1 MGDMR
6 KFTRM
11 KQPII
16 KKVDK
21 ISVAHF
27 YEQHRATLELELLN
41 SPLTMGR
48 SIIIPAIN
56 RPGLALSGFF
66 GHYAHERIQVFGS
79 GEMAYLATLHDPDRS
94 ERMRRICG
102 DDVPCLIFSRG
113 VEVPRDILNIAD
125 DCSVPVF
132 RSALPTMNLVNRA
145 TIILGNEFAAS
156 TTLHGCLVDVR
167 GVGVLIT
174 GPSGIG
180 KSEVSLG
187 LVERGASLVADDMV
201 FIRNISGHLIASS
214 PKLSSGFIEIR
225 GIGIINVTNLFGLR
239 AFRRSKKID
248 IVIKLTSGEM
258 SETERLGLERKKTS
272 ILDVEVECI
281 TLPVTPG
288 RDMTRLVEV
297 AALGHY
303 LRENGYDMAREFS
316 RRLQEEIETRNIHIQ
331 ASDE

>member
-1 MGDMR
+1 M
-6 KFTRM
+6 THSM
-11 KQPII
+11 KEPVI

-21 ISVAHF
+21 ITVAHF
-27 YEQHRATLELELLN
+27 YESYRSSLELELLN
-41 SPLTMGR
+41 SPLGMTR
-48 SIIIPAIN
+48 SILRPALN

-66 GHYAHERIQVFGS
+66 GYYAHERIQIFGS
-79 GEMAYLATLHDPDRS
+79 GEMAYLATLQGP
-94 ERMRRICG
+94 ERRERLHRICEG
-102 DDVPCLIFSRG
+102 DVPCLIFSRG
-113 VEVPRDILNIAD
+113 AEVPKDVIQIAD
-125 DCSVPVF
+125 ECSVPVF
-132 RSALPTMNLVNRA
+132 CSALPTMTLVNRA
-145 TIILGNEFAAS
+145 TIILGNEFASS

-201 FIRNISGHLIASS
+201 SIRNISGHLIASS

-239 AFRRSKKID
+239 AFRRSKRID
-248 IVIKLTSGEM
+248 IVINLTGGEM
-258 SETERLGLERKKTS
+258 TEIERLGLERKKTT
-272 ILDVEVECI
+272 ILGVEVECI
-281 TLPVTPG
+281 TLPVAPG

-331 ASDE
+331 AQDE

>member
-1 MGDMR
+1 MCEN
-6 KFTRM
+6 TVRM
-11 KQPII
+11 KEPVI

-27 YEQHRATLELELLN
+27 YESHRRDLELELMN
-41 SPLTMGR
+41 SPLGMMR
-48 SIIIPAIN
+48 PIQRPALN
-56 RPGLALSGFF
+56 RPGLALAGFF
-66 GHYAHERIQVFGS
+66 GYYAHERIQLFGS
-79 GEMAYLATLHDPDRS
+79 GEMAYLAILQEPERS
-94 ERMRRICG
+94 ERLRRICG
-102 DDVPCLIFSRG
+102 EDVPCLIFSRG
-113 VEVPRDILNIAD
+113 ADIPADVIHIAD
-125 DCSVPVF
+125 ECSVPVF
-132 RSALPTMNLVNRA
+132 RSTLPTMTLVNRA
-145 TIILGNEFAAS
+145 TIILGNEFASS
-156 TTLHGCLVDVR
+156 TTMHGCLVDVR

-201 FIRNISGHLIASS
+201 TIRNISGHLIASS

-239 AFRRSKKID
+239 AFRRSKRID
-248 IVIKLTSGEM
+248 LVIKLTGGEM
-258 SETERLGLERKKTS
+258 TETERLGLERKKTP
-272 ILDVEVECI
+272 ILGVEVECI
-281 TLPVTPG
+281 TLPVAPG

-316 RRLQEEIETRNIHIQ
+316 RRLQEEIETRNIHIHG
-331 ASDE
+331 SDE

>member
-1 MGDMR
+1 MR
-6 KFTRM
+6 ESV
-11 KQPII
+11 I
-16 KKVDK
+16 KKVDQ
-21 ISVAHF
+21 ITVASF
-27 YEQHRATLELELLN
+27 YERHRTTLELELLN
-41 SPLTMGR
+41 SPLGMTR
-48 SIIIPAIN
+48 SIQRPALN
-56 RPGLALSGFF
+56 RPGLALAGFF
-66 GHYAHERIQVFGS
+66 GYYAHERIQIFGS
-79 GEMAYLATLHDPDRS
+79 GEMAYLATLQDPERS

-113 VEVPRDILNIAD
+113 ADVPRDIINIAD

-132 RSALPTMNLVNRA
+132 RSTLPTMTLVNRG
-145 TIILGNEFAAS
+145 TIILGDEFATS
-156 TTLHGCLVDVR
+156 TTLHGCMVDVR

-174 GPSGIG
+174 GTSGIG

-201 FIRNISGHLIASS
+201 TIRNISGHLIASS

-239 AFRRSKKID
+239 AFRRSKRID
-248 IVIKLTSGEM
+248 LVIKLTGGEM
-258 SETERLGLERKKTS
+258 TETERLGLERRKTS
-272 ILDVEVECI
+272 ILGVEVECI
-281 TLPVTPG
+281 TLPVAPG

-316 RRLQEEIETRNIHIQ
+316 RRLQEEIETRNIQ
-331 ASDE
+331 LNDKDE

>member
-1 MGDMR
+1 MR
-6 KFTRM
+6 E
-11 KQPII
+11 PNI
-16 KKVDK
+16 KKVDQ
-21 ISVAHF
+21 ITVAHF
-27 YEQHRATLELELLN
+27 YETYRANLELELLN
-41 SPLTMGR
+41 SPLGMTR
-48 SIIIPAIN
+48 TIKKPALN
-56 RPGLALSGFF
+56 RPGLALAGFF
-66 GHYAHERIQVFGS
+66 GYYAQERIQIFGS
-79 GEMAYLATLHDPDRS
+79 GEMAYLTTLQDPERS
-94 ERMRRICG
+94 ERLQRICG
-102 DDVPCLIFSRG
+102 ADVPCLIFSRG
-113 VEVPRDILNIAD
+113 AEVPEDVIRIAD
-125 DCSVPVF
+125 ERSVPVF
-132 RSALPTMNLVNRA
+132 RSAMPTMNLVNRA
-145 TIILGNEFAAS
+145 TILLSNEFAAS

-248 IVIKLTSGEM
+248 IVIKLTGGEM
-258 SETERLGLERKKTS
+258 TAIERLGLERQKTT
-272 ILDVEVECI
+272 ILGVEVECI

-316 RRLQEEIETRNIHIQ
+316 RRLQEEIETRNIHIHQ
-331 ASDE
+331 SDE